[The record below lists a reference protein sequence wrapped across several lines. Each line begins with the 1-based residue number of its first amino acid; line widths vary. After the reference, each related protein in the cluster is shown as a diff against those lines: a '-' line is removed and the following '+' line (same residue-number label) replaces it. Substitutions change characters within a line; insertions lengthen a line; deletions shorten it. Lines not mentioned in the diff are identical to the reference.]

1 MKALN
6 SLLINNVTF
15 TLITL
20 VYWVCLSEETRFSSM
35 HYSLLFCFYF
45 SFSLIYVWN
54 IKKLSP
60 FFIFLTL
67 SNILFI
73 GGRFWG
79 ILINP
84 ELDLMEGTFFHNSY
98 IDKKHMNETLR
109 FVILFIFLASLGYKL
124 CPNYGK
130 NKCILTTEYKREP
143 DRFLKNFW
151 WIVLILAV
159 YGQIQNFIY
168 AFTQGSYLAMYE
180 GQTGDYTAG
189 GSLGKILLYICFG
202 LSMAYGSAYT
212 QKRYL
217 ILFFVY
223 STINILIGGRGTLGA
238 VLMFSIWYYSL
249 SHKINIVKLAILC
262 VFSLLFLL
270 WIFSFSI
277 RQADSSMSLGLV
289 DTISYFLY
297 SQGISLAVFD
307 QSRDIIDYPALAY
320 IQSIIPGSS
329 TIYSLF
335 TGVSLSP
342 QDVSFSS
349 YLSYSLNPSLFANG
363 NGLGWTLMGDLY
375 LFGGRTYIGFGILSF
390 IFGYLCSYIES
401 KASLKIFYKVLIFA
415 IFMRFVLLPRAGLN
429 TIIPFIAYVY
439 VIHTMFKYFVVS
451 NNRVQN

>member
-1 MKALN
+1 MRAIN
-6 SLLINNVTF
+6 SLLINDITF
-15 TLITL
+15 AVITL
-20 VYWVCLSEETRFSSM
+20 VYLVILNNVSVFTSIQ
-35 HYSLLFCFYF
+35 YAILFCIYF
-45 SFSLIYVWN
+45 SFSLLYVWH
-54 IKKLSP
+54 IRGMSP

-84 ELDLMEGTFFHNSY
+84 ELELLGGTFFHTSY
-98 IDKKHMNETLR
+98 ITQGHMNDTLQ
-109 FVILFIFLASLGYKL
+109 FVIIFIFLASCGYKV
-124 CPNYGK
+124 CKSQNSRYA
-130 NKCILTTEYKREP
+130 NILSTRYNVKP
-143 DRFLKNFW
+143 DTFLKHFW
-151 WIVLILAV
+151 WFVLVLSV
-159 YGQIQNFIY
+159 YGQIQNFMY

-180 GQTGDYTAG
+180 GQTEDYTAG

-202 LSMAYGSAYT
+202 LSMAYGSTHT

-217 ILFFVY
+217 ILFFIY

-249 SHKINIVKLAILC
+249 SHKINILKLAFLGIT
-262 VFSLLFLL
+262 SMLFLL

-277 RQADSSMSLGLV
+277 RQADSTMDIGLI

-307 QSRDIIDYPALAY
+307 QSRDIVDYPTLAY
-320 IQSIIPGSS
+320 IQSIVPGSS
-329 TIYSLF
+329 SIYSLL
-335 TGVSLSP
+335 TGTALSP

-349 YLSYSLNPSLFANG
+349 YLSYSLNSSLFANG
-363 NGLGWTLMGDLY
+363 NGLGWTLLGDLY
-375 LFGGRTYIGFGILSF
+375 LFGGRSLVGFGLLSF
-390 IFGYLCSYIES
+390 IFGYICSHIES
-401 KASLKIFYKVLIFA
+401 RASSSMFCKVLLFA

-439 VIHTMFKYFVVS
+439 VMHSIFKLLFIS
-451 NNRVQN
+451 KIRKT